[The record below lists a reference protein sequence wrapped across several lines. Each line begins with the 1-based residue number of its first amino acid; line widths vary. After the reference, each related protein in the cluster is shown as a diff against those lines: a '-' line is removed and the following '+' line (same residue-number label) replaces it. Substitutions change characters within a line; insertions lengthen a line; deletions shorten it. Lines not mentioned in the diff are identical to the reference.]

1 MNRGIFLFFIFLIT
15 PILLPA
21 QTAVQMSVQALT
33 LDETLDRLGGLGNV
47 EFRWDPFFQSGTFA
61 IADHSAT
68 FEASDP
74 GVMGITLI
82 NGTEL
87 LSCPNPYVEKG
98 QLRFPEGFVTALRD
112 GLEQAFHDERVLF
125 RIAAIIIDPGHGGKD
140 TGAIA
145 THIINGK
152 STQILEKNITLKVSL
167 ELYGRL
173 SRAYP
178 DKRILLTRN
187 GDTYPSLEERV
198 DLANSVP
205 LKDNEAIIYI
215 SIHANSSF
223 NKHARGYEVW
233 YLTPDYQRTIIDSEK
248 YADDLAPIFNA
259 MLQEEFTAESISIAR
274 SILSGFEETL
284 GNALPS
290 RGIKPEAWYV
300 VRNAHMPAVLVELG
314 FITNETDAA
323 LMLDEA
329 YLKKFS
335 EALYK
340 GIMDF
345 VKNFERNGGLVSVE

>member
-1 MNRGIFLFFIFLIT
+1 MNQTLFLFFIFLVTTI
-15 PILLPA
+15 PLPA
-21 QTAVQMSVQALT
+21 QTAVQAPVQTLT
-33 LDETLDRLGGLGNV
+33 LDETLERLGGLGLL

-68 FEASDP
+68 FETGEP
-74 GVMGITLI
+74 GATGITLI

-87 LSCPNPYVEKG
+87 LSCPNPYMDQG
-98 QLRFPEGFVTALRD
+98 QLRFPEGFVTALRN

-140 TGAIA
+140 PGAIA
-145 THIINGK
+145 THVINGK
-152 STQILEKNITLKVSL
+152 RTQVIEKNVTLTVAL
-167 ELYGRL
+167 DLYSRL

-187 GDTYPSLEERV
+187 GDTYPSLEARV

-205 LKDNEAIIYI
+205 LKDNEAVIYI

-223 NKHARGYEVW
+223 NKQARGYEVW
-233 YLTPDYQRTIIDSEK
+233 YLTPDYQRTVIDSEK

-259 MLQEEFTAESISIAR
+259 MLQEEFTAESISMAR
-274 SILSGFEETL
+274 SIVNGFEEIL
-284 GNALPS
+284 GKTLPS

-300 VRNAHMPAVLVELG
+300 VRNARMPAVLVELG

-329 YLKKFS
+329 YLKKFA